1 MVRFSNA
8 VVGRKSVQHSFALVP
23 LLRISMEI
31 KSDTRLCEFAV
42 FRTRIWW
49 PSEYGSRFFIKKTYR
64 YRYKWRAP
72 DNREIPVSNIFQ
84 LAPFAS
90 NYSKVLF
97 LNNYRYHFLTV
108 QQM

>member
-49 PSEYGSRFFIKKTYR
+49 PSEYGSRFFIKKNEPVPVQMEGHQTIGRYR
-64 YRYKWRAP
+64 YRISFNWLLLHQTT
-72 DNREIPVSNIFQ
+72 V
-84 LAPFAS
+84 
-90 NYSKVLF
+90 
-97 LNNYRYHFLTV
+97 RYCF
-108 QQM
+108 